1 MYMFN
6 KENKPRRSS
15 EDIHWRV
22 GTERHYP
29 EDSKDG
35 KEKKTIRN
43 QISFFFFFFSFLGET
58 KSREIFTSLT
68 FLFLEPF
75 AGPLMSQVKII

>member
-1 MYMFN
+1 MFN

-43 QISFFFFFFSFLGET
+43 QISFFFFFFFLSWGKQKVG
-58 KSREIFTSLT
+58 KSSLHSLSC
-68 FLFLEPF
+68 FWNHLPVL
-75 AGPLMSQVKII
+75 